1 MRMLN
6 TRAGDIF
13 GHRLHFDAFSTIH
26 TETIDMRSRFD
37 PLSRAF
43 SNRCVSD
50 ENAQRNSVDRRP
62 KRIEIS
68 AFSKENQ
75 QPISQSELLPCNG
88 VFTYQ
93 FVFRTNFAANFDYKI
108 ILGNHSA
115 KIVFLMFGYHLLF
128 LFVIIVVWMCTHTE
142 RRFYLRKKNTPK
154 SC

>member
-43 SNRCVSD
+43 LTRYISD

-62 KRIEIS
+62 KRIQIS
-68 AFSKENQ
+68 AFSKEKQ
-75 QPISQSELLPCNG
+75 EPTTQSELL
-88 VFTYQ
+88 T
-93 FVFRTNFAANFDYKI
+93 
-108 ILGNHSA
+108 
-115 KIVFLMFGYHLLF
+115 LLA
-128 LFVIIVVWMCTHTE
+128 MQS
-142 RRFYLRKKNTPK
+142 RFHIPVYF
-154 SC
+154 